1 MTETTPGPA
10 RRLGRS
16 GLAAFPLAIDGSV
29 FGWAAGVEETAEV
42 LDAFTAAGGSLISTA
57 DHYATGRSEYMI
69 GRWLAEK
76 ACRDRVIVATK
87 IGRHPDAP
95 GLSARSIPV
104 AIEAS
109 LERLAV
115 DRIDLLSFD
124 GEDPRVPIEESLRA
138 VQPFVADGRIG
149 ALGAANYSAAGLLTA
164 EAAADEH
171 DLPRFA
177 VTLHEYNLMERHGY
191 ENGVAPE
198 ARRLGIDTLARLP
211 LASGYLTG
219 AYRDKKRRPASSLFE
234 GALAYIGRRGAK
246 VLDVLKSIA
255 EAHGTR
261 EGSVAIAWLLA
272 RPGIAAA
279 VVRAP
284 DAESFGELFDAATLQ
299 LTPEELARLD
309 KVSA

>member
-1 MTETTPGPA
+1 MPEITPTAA
-10 RRLGRS
+10 RALGRS
-16 GLAAFPLAIDGSV
+16 GLSAFPLALDGSV
-29 FGWAAGVEETAEV
+29 FGWAAGADATAEV
-42 LDAFTAAGGSLISTA
+42 LDAFVAAGGTLISTA

-69 GRWLAEK
+69 GRWLADN
-76 ACRDRVIVATK
+76 ACREQLVIATK

-95 GLSARSIPV
+95 GLSARSIPF

-115 DRIDLLSFD
+115 ERIDLLSFD

-138 VQPFVADGRIG
+138 VQPFVQDGRVG
-149 ALGAANYSAAGLLTA
+149 AIAAANYSGAGL
-164 EAAADEH
+164 AAAEDIALQH
-171 DLPRFA
+171 GLPRFA
-177 VTLHEYNLMERHGY
+177 VTLNVYNLMERRGY
-191 ENGVAPE
+191 EQGVAPD
-198 ARRLGIDTLARLP
+198 ARRLGMDTLARLP

-219 AYRDKKRRPASSLFE
+219 VYRDKNKRPASSLFE
-234 GALAYIGRRGAK
+234 AALAYIGRRGSK
-246 VLDVLKSIA
+246 VLDVLRSVA
-255 EAHGTR
+255 LAHDTN

-284 DAESFGELFDAATLQ
+284 DAESLAEVFAAATLI
-299 LTPEELARLD
+299 LSPDELARLD